1 MRVERRGG
9 GRERRDDRVAT
20 KGRAVAKRGVATKRP
35 RPRVVAAPQARG
47 LATVAKTR
55 PAKGGAG
62 NRRSGAAAASEAV
75 AAVDLGS
82 NSFHMVVAR
91 FVQGQIHVI
100 DRIREGVRLA
110 AGLDVKRELDAASR
124 ARALE
129 CLQRFG
135 QRLRGIAPERVRAVG
150 TNTFRQARN
159 IRPFL
164 ARAERALGHEI
175 DVIPGR
181 EEARLVYLG
190 VAHDLADDVGRRLV
204 IDIGGGSTE
213 CIIGDHFDPLE
224 ANSLYMG
231 CVGYSL
237 RYFPNGRL
245 RTSDFERAAIAARLE
260 VQTIERRYRAL
271 GWRECKGSSGTAI
284 HVATLLRE
292 NGWGRDGITVKGLR
306 KLQKAMTSAG
316 SLSRLSLRGL
326 DPSRVAVLPGGVA
339 ILQALF
345 DALGIERM
353 TPASGALR
361 EGLLYDL
368 LGRIRHEDVRDQTIR
383 RWSERYHVDVEQ
395 AGRVERSAL
404 AFLRQ
409 TGDDWSL
416 DVAAAQQLLG
426 WAAQL
431 HEVGLALAF
440 TGYHKHSAYL
450 VTHGDM
456 PGFSIDE
463 QRVLAALILGQR
475 RKFPAEVLDA
485 LPPDRRELASRLS
498 VLLRLSV
505 TLNRSRSPLPLPRV
519 TLRARARGLDVAFP
533 KGWLDHH
540 TLTRAD
546 LEEDAE
552 RLAQYGFALRVR

>member
-9 GRERRDDRVAT
+9 GGRAKKTGAVAT
-20 KGRAVAKRGVATKRP
+20 RKAVPAKKRA
-35 RPRVVAAPQARG
+35 AAPA
-47 LATVAKTR
+47 V
-55 PAKGGAG
+55 
-62 NRRSGAAAASEAV
+62 SEVV

-91 FVQGQIHVI
+91 VVQGQIHLV

-110 AGLDVKRELDAASR
+110 AGLDAKRELDAASR
-124 ARALE
+124 TRALE

-175 DVIPGR
+175 DVITGR

-204 IDIGGGSTE
+204 VDIGGGSTE
-213 CIIGDHFDPLE
+213 CIIGEHFDPLE

-231 CVGYSL
+231 CVGYTM

-245 RTSDFERAAIAARLE
+245 RASDFDRAAIAARLE
-260 VQTIERRYRAL
+260 VQAIERRYRAL
-271 GWRECKGSSGTAI
+271 GWQECKGSSGTAI
-284 HVATLLRE
+284 HVASLLRE
-292 NGWGRDGITVKGLR
+292 NGWSRDGITAKGLR
-306 KLQKAMTSAG
+306 KLVKAMVSAG
-316 SLSRLSLRGL
+316 SLSRLELNGL

-345 DALGIERM
+345 DGLGIDRM
-353 TPASGALR
+353 TAATGALR
-361 EGLLYDL
+361 EGLIYDL
-368 LGRIRHEDVRDQTIR
+368 LGRMRHEDVRDQTIR

-395 AGRVERSAL
+395 AARVERSAIG
-404 AFLRQ
+404 FLRQ
-409 TGDDWSL
+409 VADAWEL
-416 DVAAAQQLLG
+416 DEAWAQQMLA
-426 WAAQL
+426 WASQL

-475 RKFPAEVLDA
+475 RKFPAEVLDV
-485 LPPDRRELASRLS
+485 LPVDRREAASRLS

-505 TLNRSRSPLPLPRV
+505 TLNRSRSPQPLPRL
-519 TLRARARGLDVAFP
+519 TLRARTRGLDVAFP
-533 KGWLDHH
+533 RGWLEHH
-540 TLTRAD
+540 PLTRAD
-546 LEEDAE
+546 LEEDAQ
-552 RLAQYGFALRVR
+552 RLGQHGFALRVH

>member
-9 GRERRDDRVAT
+9 GGRAKKAAAASRRRAVTGKKRSAAPAAPARKRPGAAFAAT
-20 KGRAVAKRGVATKRP
+20 KKRP
-35 RPRVVAAPQARG
+35 A
-47 LATVAKTR
+47 
-55 PAKGGAG
+55 
-62 NRRSGAAAASEAV
+62 AAAASEVV

-91 FVQGQIHVI
+91 VVQGQIHLV

-110 AGLDVKRELDAASR
+110 AGLDAKRELDAASR
-124 ARALE
+124 TRALE

-159 IRPFL
+159 IQPFL

-204 IDIGGGSTE
+204 VDIGGGSTE
-213 CIIGDHFDPLE
+213 CIIGEHFDPLE

-231 CVGYSL
+231 CVGYTL
-237 RYFPNGRL
+237 RYFPGGRL
-245 RTSDFERAAIAARLE
+245 RASDFDRAAIAARLE
-260 VQTIERRYRAL
+260 VQSIERRYRGL

-284 HVATLLRE
+284 HVASLLRE
-292 NGWGRDGITVKGLR
+292 NGWSRDGITAKGLR
-306 KLQKAMTSAG
+306 KLVKAMVSAG
-316 SLSRLSLRGL
+316 SLSRLEIAGL

-345 DALGIERM
+345 DGLGIERM

-361 EGLLYDL
+361 EGLIYDL

-395 AGRVERSAL
+395 AGRVERSAI
-404 AFLRQ
+404 AFVGQ
-409 TGDDWSL
+409 VGVDWEL
-416 DVAAAQQLLG
+416 DVAWARQMLA

-475 RKFPAEVLDA
+475 RKFPAEALGVLPA
-485 LPPDRRELASRLS
+485 DRRESASRLS

-505 TLNRSRSPLPLPRV
+505 TLNRSRSPQPQPRV
-519 TLRARARGLDVAFP
+519 TLRPRTRGLDVAFP

-540 TLTRAD
+540 PLTRAD
-546 LEEDAE
+546 LEEDAQ
-552 RLAQYGFALRVR
+552 RLGQHGFALRIR

>member
-1 MRVERRGG
+1 MRVEGRGG
-9 GRERRDDRVAT
+9 AGRAK
-20 KGRAVAKRGVATKRP
+20 KGRASAARKGAPVKTRRSAVAPSPASAKKRP
-35 RPRVVAAPQARG
+35 SAPA
-47 LATVAKTR
+47 V
-55 PAKGGAG
+55 
-62 NRRSGAAAASEAV
+62 SEAV

-91 FVQGQIHVI
+91 VVQGQIHVI

-110 AGLDVKRELDAASR
+110 AGLDAKRELDAASR

-164 ARAERALGHEI
+164 ARSERALGHDI

-190 VAHDLADDVGRRLV
+190 VAHDLADNVGRRLV

-213 CIIGDHFDPLE
+213 CIIGEHFDPIE

-231 CVGYSL
+231 CVGWTL
-237 RYFPNGRL
+237 RYFPGGRL
-245 RTSDFERAAIAARLE
+245 RASDFERARIAARVE
-260 VQTIERRYRAL
+260 AQTIERRYRAL
-271 GWRECKGSSGTAI
+271 GWHECKGSSGTAI
-284 HVATLLRE
+284 HVASLLRE
-292 NGWGRDGITVKGLR
+292 NGWGRDGITAKGLR
-306 KLQKAMTSAG
+306 KLERALVSAG
-316 SLSRLSLRGL
+316 SLSQLALRGL

-395 AGRVERSAL
+395 AARVERSAIG
-404 AFLRQ
+404 FLRQ
-409 TGDDWSL
+409 VADGWEL
-416 DVAAAQQLLG
+416 DVAWAQQMLA

-463 QRVLAALILGQR
+463 QRVLAALLLGQR
-475 RKFPAEVLDA
+475 RKYPAEVVGG
-485 LPPDRRELASRLS
+485 LPPDRRDAAARLS

-505 TLNRSRSPLPLPRV
+505 TLNRSRSPQPQPRV

-533 KGWLDHH
+533 RGWLEHH
-540 TLTRAD
+540 PLTRAD
-546 LEEDAE
+546 LEEDAQ
-552 RLAQYGFALRVR
+552 RLGQHGFALRIR

>member
-1 MRVERRGG
+1 MRVDGRGG
-9 GRERRDDRVAT
+9 AV
-20 KGRAVAKRGVATKRP
+20 RARKRAKVRQGVGTSTG
-35 RPRVVAAPQARG
+35 V
-47 LATVAKTR
+47 
-55 PAKGGAG
+55 
-62 NRRSGAAAASEAV
+62 SEAV

-91 FVQGQIHVI
+91 VVQGQIHLI

-110 AGLDVKRELDAASR
+110 AGLDAKRELDAASR

-164 ARAERALGHEI
+164 VRAERALGHEI

-204 IDIGGGSTE
+204 VDIGGGSTE
-213 CIIGDHFDPLE
+213 CIIGEHFDPIE
-224 ANSLYMG
+224 TNSLYMG
-231 CVGYSL
+231 CVGYTL

-245 RTSDFERAAIAARLE
+245 RAADFERAAIAARLE

-271 GWRECKGSSGTAI
+271 GWQECKGSSGTAI
-284 HVATLLRE
+284 HVASLLRD
-292 NGWGRDGITVKGLR
+292 NGWGRDGITAKGLR
-306 KLQKAMTSAG
+306 KLVKAMVSAG
-316 SLSRLSLRGL
+316 SLSRLELAGL

-353 TPASGALR
+353 TPATGALR

-368 LGRIRHEDVRDQTIR
+368 LGRMRHEDVRDQTIR

-395 AGRVERSAL
+395 AGRVERSAT

-409 TGDDWSL
+409 VAGGWEL
-416 DVAAAQQLLG
+416 DETWAQQMLA

-450 VTHGDM
+450 VMHGDM

-475 RKFPAEVLDA
+475 RKFPAEVLGA
-485 LPPDRRELASRLS
+485 LPADRREAAARLS

-505 TLNRSRSPLPLPRV
+505 TLNRSRSPQPQPRV
-519 TLRARARGLDVAFP
+519 TLRARARGLDVTFP
-533 KGWLDHH
+533 KGWLEHH
-540 TLTRAD
+540 PLSRAD
-546 LEEDAE
+546 LEEDAQ
-552 RLAQYGFALRVR
+552 RLGQHGFALRIR

>member
-1 MRVERRGG
+1 
-9 GRERRDDRVAT
+9 
-20 KGRAVAKRGVATKRP
+20 
-35 RPRVVAAPQARG
+35 
-47 LATVAKTR
+47 
-55 PAKGGAG
+55 
-62 NRRSGAAAASEAV
+62 
-75 AAVDLGS
+75 
-82 NSFHMVVAR
+82 MVVAR
-91 FVQGQIHVI
+91 VVQGQIHVI

-110 AGLDVKRELDAASR
+110 AGLDAKRELDVASR

-129 CLQRFG
+129 CLRRFG

-164 ARAERALGHEI
+164 ARAERALGHDI

-181 EEARLVYLG
+181 EEARLVHLG

-213 CIIGDHFDPLE
+213 CIIGEHFDPLE

-231 CVGYSL
+231 CVGWTL
-237 RYFPNGRL
+237 RWFPDGRL
-245 RTSDFERAAIAARLE
+245 RASDFERARIAARVE

-271 GWRECKGSSGTAI
+271 GWQACKGSSGTAI
-284 HVATLLRE
+284 HVAALLRE
-292 NGWGRDGITVKGLR
+292 NGWCRDGITAKGLR
-306 KLQKAMTSAG
+306 KLEKAMVASG
-316 SLSRLSLRGL
+316 SLARLSLRGL

-345 DALGIERM
+345 DALRIERM

-395 AGRVERSAL
+395 ASRVERFASGL
-404 AFLRQ
+404 LRQ
-409 TGDDWSL
+409 VADGWEL
-416 DVAAAQQLLG
+416 DVASGNQLLA

-431 HEVGLALAF
+431 HEIGLALAF

-456 PGFSIDE
+456 PGFSIEE
-463 QRVLAALILGQR
+463 QRVLAALLLGQR

-485 LPPDRRELASRLS
+485 LPPDRRASASRLS

-519 TLRARARGLDVAFP
+519 ALRPRARGLDVAFP
-533 KGWLDHH
+533 KGWLEHH
-540 TLTRAD
+540 PLTGAD
-546 LEEDAE
+546 LEEDAQ
-552 RLAQYGFALRVR
+552 RLGHYGFALRIR